1 MKPVNQH
8 ITSTLTDSSPLTRF
22 RLAPNPGPM
31 SLEGTNSYVVGEPGH
46 PAVVLVD
53 PGPFD
58 EAHLQ
63 ALAAAGPVE
72 LILVTHRH
80 TDHTAGSARLAE
92 ITGAP
97 VRAAAPE
104 HCHGGAVLQ
113 PGETIAAGGTE
124 IRVGSTPGH
133 TSDSVCFH
141 LPLDGPAGSVLTGDT
156 ILGRGTTVLDHP
168 DGTLADYLSS
178 LDRLERLGPAAVL
191 PAHGPVLPALDAV
204 VRAYRDHR
212 LDRLAQI
219 RTALAGLGPDAAV
232 GEVTSVVYAD
242 VDPSVRR
249 AAENSVAA
257 QLEYLRLLREKG

>member
-1 MKPVNQH
+1 MNPDA
-8 ITSTLTDSSPLTRF
+8 TATLTASSPLTRV

-31 SLEGTNSYVVGEPGH
+31 SLEGTNSYIVGEPGH
-46 PAVVLVD
+46 GAVVVVD
-53 PGPFD
+53 PGPLD
-58 EAHLQ
+58 ETHLQ

-80 TDHTAGSARLAE
+80 ADHTAASARLAG
-92 ITGAP
+92 ITGAT
-97 VRAAAPE
+97 VRAAAPG
-104 HCHGGAVLQ
+104 HCIGGVPLQ
-113 PGETIAAGGTE
+113 PGETISAGGTE
-124 IRVGSTPGH
+124 IRVVSTPGH

-168 DGTLADYLSS
+168 DGTLADYFSS
-178 LDRLERLGPAAVL
+178 LDRLEQLGPATVL

-219 RTALAGLGPDAAV
+219 RAALAGLGPDAGVVA
-232 GEVTSVVYAD
+232 VTSVVYAD

-257 QLEYLRLLREKG
+257 QLEYLRLLREKD